1 MMTILHL
8 PSWFPNPQKPLDG
21 NFILRHIAAVAP
33 HTRSIVLRH
42 TDAAFSDEVSSMMDE
57 SVIFRPVVVASKHTK
72 CALLRAYDKAFRAI
86 IREYGKPDV
95 IHLHVALPLGPV
107 AVYLSTRYHVPLV
120 VSEHWSVY
128 QPENRQGLSLSQR
141 LMLRM
146 VYRRVVAVTTVSDN
160 LHNAIVA
167 TVPSA
172 ARVPYRQ
179 VSNVVDTDLFAPN
192 PSRLSDDG
200 KLHILHVSTLENAS
214 KNIMGIL
221 RVVNALRAH
230 RSDFVLDI
238 IHDLG
243 NAEVEQYIRE
253 NNMSEFVR
261 LLGKKTPSEV
271 AEHIRQSAFMLQ
283 FSNYE
288 NQPCVLL
295 ESFACG
301 KPVLATRV
309 GGIPEIVDPS
319 RGRLVAPKDE
329 NALLEQLQ
337 YMLDHSRDFDHN
349 AIRDYAVQ
357 HFSVRHIG
365 QALYNIYGMV
375 LKQDCTE

>member
-33 HTRSIVLRH
+33 HTCSIVLRH
-42 TDAAFSDEVSSMMDE
+42 TDAAFQDEASSLMDE
-57 SVIFRPVVVASKHTK
+57 SVTFRPVVVASKHTK

-146 VYRRVVAVTTVSDN
+146 VYRRAVAVTTVSDN

-337 YMLDHSRDFDHN
+337 YMLDHCCDFDHN
-349 AIRDYAVQ
+349 AIRDYAEQ

-365 QALYNIYGMV
+365 QALYNTYGMV